1 VAQGNV
7 VEGASVRY
15 LPLLAGLL
23 ACGQQPA
30 SRLPPRGTETA
41 SLAAQPPIVVSVETV
56 TVQVPL
62 RLQSQL
68 YVEHDA
74 AVFARSSGIVQS
86 ILADLGSWVRAGQLL
101 AQLETTD
108 QEIALSQAREKFTSA
123 KQTVERQRALKL
135 AGVVTQADSER
146 VESEYREAL
155 LDLRKAERDLDLTHI
170 TAPFAGMV
178 TARSARIHR
187 MVNSGDSLFRITALK
202 PLLAAVR
209 VPEGSAGEIRIG
221 STAEV
226 VGPNRVTVSARV
238 IRASPVLDAGSGT
251 REMILQLGG
260 QGNGLTPGNNVT
272 VQLGAARRQIV
283 AVPRTAVAQDGYA
296 LIWDNEKTIL
306 RPVTVGA
313 ELGDGRV
320 EVLSGL
326 AAGEKVVRSAQ

>member
-1 VAQGNV
+1 M
-7 VEGASVRY
+7 RY
-15 LPLLAGLL
+15 LPVLAVVL

-41 SLAAQPPIVVSVETV
+41 SLAAQPPIVVSVDTA

-62 RLQSQL
+62 RLPSQL

-74 AVFARSSGIVQS
+74 AVFARSSGVVQS
-86 ILADLGSWVRAGQLL
+86 ILSDLGSRVRAGQLL

-108 QEIALSQAREKFTSA
+108 QEIALSQAREKLSSA
-123 KQTVERQRALKL
+123 KQNVERQRALKM

-187 MVNSGDSLFRITALK
+187 MVNSGDSLFRITALN
-202 PLLAAVR
+202 PLLAAIR
-209 VPEGSAGEIRIG
+209 VPEASAVEIRVG

-226 VGPNRVTVSARV
+226 LGPNGVAVSARV

-260 QGNGLTPGNNVT
+260 ELKGLTPGNNVT

-283 AVPRTAVAQDGYA
+283 AVPRSAVAQDGYA

-306 RPVTVGA
+306 RPVTLGA

-320 EVLSGL
+320 EVVSGL

>member
-86 ILADLGSWVRAGQLL
+86 ILADLGSRVRAGQLL

-187 MVNSGDSLFRITALK
+187 MVNSGDSLFRITALN

-209 VPEGSAGEIRIG
+209 VPEASAGEIRIG

-260 QGNGLTPGNNVT
+260 QGSGLTPGNNVT

-320 EVLSGL
+320 EVVSGL

>member
-1 VAQGNV
+1 MAQGNV

-86 ILADLGSWVRAGQLL
+86 ILADLGSRVRAGQLL

-187 MVNSGDSLFRITALK
+187 MVNSGDSLFRITALN

-260 QGNGLTPGNNVT
+260 QGSGLTPGNNVT

-320 EVLSGL
+320 EVVSGL

>member
-1 VAQGNV
+1 MAQGNV

-187 MVNSGDSLFRITALK
+187 MVNSGDSLFRITALN

-209 VPEGSAGEIRIG
+209 VPEASAGEIRIG

-260 QGNGLTPGNNVT
+260 QGSGLTPGNNVT

>member
-1 VAQGNV
+1 MAQGNV

-86 ILADLGSWVRAGQLL
+86 ILADLGSRVRAGQLL

-260 QGNGLTPGNNVT
+260 QGSGLTPGNNVT

-320 EVLSGL
+320 EVVSGL

>member
-1 VAQGNV
+1 M
-7 VEGASVRY
+7 RY

-86 ILADLGSWVRAGQLL
+86 ILADLGSRVRAGQLL

-187 MVNSGDSLFRITALK
+187 MVNSGDSLFRITALN

-209 VPEGSAGEIRIG
+209 VPEASAGEIRIG

-260 QGNGLTPGNNVT
+260 QGSGLTPGNNVT

-306 RPVTVGA
+306 RPVT
-313 ELGDGRV
+313 
-320 EVLSGL
+320 
-326 AAGEKVVRSAQ
+326 

>member
-86 ILADLGSWVRAGQLL
+86 ILADLGSRVRAGQLL

-187 MVNSGDSLFRITALK
+187 MVNSGDSLFRITALN

-209 VPEGSAGEIRIG
+209 VPEASAGEIRIG

-260 QGNGLTPGNNVT
+260 QGSGLTPGNNVT

>member
-1 VAQGNV
+1 
-7 VEGASVRY
+7 VRY
-15 LPLLAGLL
+15 LPLVAGLL
-23 ACGQQPA
+23 ACGQQPRA
-30 SRLPPRGTETA
+30 HVPAKGTETA
-41 SLAAQPPIVVSVETV
+41 SLTTQPPIVVSVDTV
-56 TVQVPL
+56 TLQVPL
-62 RLQSQL
+62 RLPSQL

-74 AVFARSSGIVQS
+74 AVFARSSGVVQS
-86 ILADLGSWVRAGQLL
+86 ILADLGSRVRAGQLL

-108 QEIALSQAREKFTSA
+108 QEIALSQAREKFSSA
-123 KQTVERQRALKL
+123 KQNVERQRALKL

-170 TAPFAGMV
+170 SAPFAGMV

-187 MVNSGDSLFRITALK
+187 MVNSGDSLFRITALS
-202 PLLAAVR
+202 PLLAAIR
-209 VPEGSAGEIRIG
+209 VPETSAGEIRVG

-226 VGPNRVTVSARV
+226 TGPTGVTASARV

-260 QGNGLTPGNNVT
+260 EFKGLTPGNNVT

-283 AVPRTAVAQDGYA
+283 TVPRTAVAQDGYA

-306 RPVTVGA
+306 RPVTLGA

-320 EVLSGL
+320 EVVSGL
-326 AAGEKVVRSAQ
+326 APGEKVVRSAQ

>member
-1 VAQGNV
+1 MAQGNV

-86 ILADLGSWVRAGQLL
+86 ILADLGSRVRAGQLL

-187 MVNSGDSLFRITALK
+187 MVNSGDSLFRITALN

-209 VPEGSAGEIRIG
+209 VPEASAGEIRIG

-260 QGNGLTPGNNVT
+260 QGSGLTPGNNVT